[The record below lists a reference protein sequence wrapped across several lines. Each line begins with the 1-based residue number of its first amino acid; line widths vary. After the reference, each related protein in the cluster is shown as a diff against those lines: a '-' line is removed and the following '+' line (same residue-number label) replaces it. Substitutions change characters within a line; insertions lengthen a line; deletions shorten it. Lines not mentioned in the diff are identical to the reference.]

1 MMYLL
6 DTVAII
12 RYFSNSGKIGKR
24 AKKVFESFDTSDCEF
39 AISTI
44 SFMEIMYLSERKRIN
59 INLEETLNQISINS
73 GYKIIDLNIE
83 IIKTASKIDFYELH
97 DRMILA
103 SAIWMGIPI
112 ISSDSLFDNIKEVEV
127 IWD

>member
-1 MMYLL
+1 
-6 DTVAII
+6 
-12 RYFSNSGKIGKR
+12 
-24 AKKVFESFDTSDCEF
+24 
-39 AISTI
+39 
-44 SFMEIMYLSERKRIN
+44 MEIMYLSERKRIN